1 MFNRCVPGS
10 APGGDGGGFG
20 CHRAAAAPAA
30 PWGYERSAGRPR
42 GAAVPPPPPPRSA
55 SRSRTAASCWGSTRV
70 AASRASTGSAP
81 GQVRAV
87 PGTPD
92 PPLPAPQG
100 PPTTLW
106 DPHPPVPSA
115 VPAEGAAR
123 LACRRCREGCASCRD
138 DAPCEVQEDR
148 ALRAAVLCC
157 QACCML
163 AVFLCMLLAYH
174 CRRSKA
180 RAARGP
186 HDPTASVH
194 PPPHHHPG
202 GTFPLH
208 APSAADVPLS
218 LQRIRASGV
227 VLLET
232 ILFGS
237 LLLYFPVSARPKPPL
252 LSESPTPP
260 CTKPRRARAA
270 PCCRGAE
277 LWGFAVG

>member
-1 MFNRCVPGS
+1 MAFNSQMFNRCVPGS
-10 APGGDGGGFG
+10 APGGDGGG
-20 CHRAAAAPAA
+20 
-30 PWGYERSAGRPR
+30 SAVTELPQPPLPR
-42 GAAVPPPPPPRSA
+42 GVMSAVRDDPAVQPYPPPPPPRSA

-138 DAPCEVQEDR
+138 DAPCEVEEDR

-186 HDPTASVH
+186 HDLTASVH
-194 PPPHHHPG
+194 PPPTTTPKCGPWTPNSDPHFLPIPVHG
-202 GTFPLH
+202 G
-208 APSAADVPLS
+208 
-218 LQRIRASGV
+218 QRGR
-227 VLLET
+227 
-232 ILFGS
+232 
-237 LLLYFPVSARPKPPL
+237 
-252 LSESPTPP
+252 
-260 CTKPRRARAA
+260 
-270 PCCRGAE
+270 
-277 LWGFAVG
+277 W